1 MCRLLSLLVFVS
13 SFISLNK
20 MNAQSVSFWAPKD
33 SIMSNIDVYKAD
45 IQVSNFKFIVG
56 TQFNIAW
63 DSSLLIL
70 DSVGNFGLPLKL
82 DDHFGLV
89 SKSKGV
95 LSFQWFDE
103 SLKGIT
109 LTDKKSIFSLYFKVK
124 GLRGLKSP
132 INFVDTPTNIRET
145 ADSSYK
151 AITAFYV
158 DGFVVLKMG
167 ATSSAPGINPDQLR
181 IENVYPNPVS
191 SGDVSVNWF
200 SSMPGNV
207 DYTLTDVKGS
217 VIKRW
222 QQKVGSGAQF
232 LRLPVSDFPA
242 KGYYNFQIKQ
252 GNFQSNQ
259 QIIYMPAN

>member
-1 MCRLLSLLVFVS
+1 MRRTLSIFVVLINLLITKV
-13 SFISLNK
+13 
-20 MNAQSVSFWAPKD
+20 NAQSVSFWAPKD
-33 SIMSNIDVYKAD
+33 TIMSNVDVYRAD

-56 TQFNIAW
+56 TQFNVAW
-63 DSSLLIL
+63 DSTLLSL

-89 SKSKGV
+89 SKSRGV

-109 LTDKKSIFSLYFKVK
+109 LPDKKAIFSLYFKVK

-132 INFVDTPTNIRET
+132 ITFVDTPTNIRET

-151 AITAFYV
+151 AVTAFYV

-167 ATSSAPGINPDQLR
+167 ATSSAPGINPNQLR
-181 IENVYPNPVS
+181 IEKVYPNPVS
-191 SGDVSVNWF
+191 TGEVSVNWF
-200 SSMPGNV
+200 SSIPGTV
-207 DYTLTDVKGS
+207 EYILTDVKGS
-217 VIKRW
+217 IIKKWLNRIST
-222 QQKVGSGAQF
+222 GTQF
-232 LRLPVSDFPA
+232 LQIPVSDFPA
-242 KGYYNFQIKQ
+242 KGYYNLQIKQ
-252 GNFQSNQ
+252 GIFQSNQ

>member
-1 MCRLLSLLVFVS
+1 MRRTLSIFVVLINLLITKV
-13 SFISLNK
+13 
-20 MNAQSVSFWAPKD
+20 NAQSVSFWAPKD
-33 SIMSNIDVYKAD
+33 TIMSNVDVYRAD

-56 TQFNIAW
+56 TQFNVAW
-63 DSSLLIL
+63 DSTLLSL

-89 SKSKGV
+89 SKSRGV

-109 LTDKKSIFSLYFKVK
+109 LPDKKAIFSLYFKVK

-132 INFVDTPTNIRET
+132 ITFVDTPTNIRET

-151 AITAFYV
+151 AVTAFYV

-167 ATSSAPGINPDQLR
+167 ATSSAPGINPNQLR
-181 IENVYPNPVS
+181 IEKVYPNPVS
-191 SGDVSVNWF
+191 TGEVSVNWF
-200 SSMPGNV
+200 SSIPGTV
-207 DYTLTDVKGS
+207 EYILTDVKGS
-217 VIKRW
+217 IIKKWLNRIST
-222 QQKVGSGAQF
+222 GTQF
-232 LRLPVSDFPA
+232 LQIPVSDFPS
-242 KGYYNFQIKQ
+242 KGYYNLQIKQ
-252 GNFQSNQ
+252 GIFQSNQ